1 MVFFRAVV
9 NEALGFAI
17 AAIDLVLDKHFD
29 GDADALLDLLA
40 QPIGGIFHILF
51 SGLRVALHQQGEVVH
66 AALLREHALIA
77 RAQAV
82 VFGDDLFELGRE
94 AVHAAQDDHVV
105 IACGDA
111 VQAAHGT
118 CGAWQNAGE
127 IVGAV
132 ANDRQRF
139 FGQGGDDK
147 LTIFTIRKRLES
159 FWVHDFWV
167 EVVFPYGQAVFGLHT
182 FLSYARTHDLREAI
196 DIGGIDAESFFK
208 FMAHALGPWLGT
220 EDTDAQ

>member
-1 MVFFRAVV
+1 M
-9 NEALGFAI
+9 
-17 AAIDLVLDKHFD
+17 
-29 GDADALLDLLA
+29 
-40 QPIGGIFHILF
+40 
-51 SGLRVALHQQGEVVH
+51 
-66 AALLREHALIA
+66 
-77 RAQAV
+77 

-127 IVGAV
+127 VVGAV

-182 FLSYARTHDLREAI
+182 FLSYARTHDL
-196 DIGGIDAESFFK
+196 GKTVNVSGVNSESFFK
-208 FMAHALGPWLGT
+208 FVAHAFGPWLGT
-220 EDTDAQ
+220 EDAYAQ